1 MIKSLQKE
9 VIFMHKRKFDREEE
23 RRKEEEKS
31 RARTRRNWIIC
42 IVSLSLAVFCY
53 FFLDGIIANLKML

>member
-1 MIKSLQKE
+1 
-9 VIFMHKRKFDREEE
+9 MHKRKFDREEE